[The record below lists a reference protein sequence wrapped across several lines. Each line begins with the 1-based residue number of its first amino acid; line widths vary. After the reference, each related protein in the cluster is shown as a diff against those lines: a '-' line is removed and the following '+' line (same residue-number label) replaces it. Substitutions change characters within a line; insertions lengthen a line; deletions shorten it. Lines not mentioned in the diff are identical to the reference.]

1 VKGKEYQT
9 MAKILKGDDIKRRM
23 NLQERLE
30 SDASKGLEIL
40 TGTSGGIL
48 DRGLLGSSE
57 KAKSLLHEAKVEGER
72 IKEDAREILEQAKE
86 EVKKTKQEGYDRG
99 FQEGL
104 QQGLELL
111 VKVKELRRNL
121 FEENEKEM
129 IRLVFAIAEKVIGRE
144 LNEND
149 KAILNVIRLAIHD
162 AVGEKIYVHVSPQD
176 YANVRKSEKELIEKL
191 EYGKTLLFREDASV
205 KKGGCVIETEI
216 GTIDAQLETQLQAIK
231 KALGL

>member
-1 VKGKEYQT
+1 
-9 MAKILKGDDIKRRM
+9 MAKILKGEEIKKRM
-23 NLQERLE
+23 NLQERLD
-30 SDASKGLEIL
+30 SDASRGVEIL
-40 TGTSGGIL
+40 TGMSGGIL
-48 DRGLLGSSE
+48 DRGFLGSSE
-57 KAKSLLHEAKVEGER
+57 KIKALLQEAKEEAAR
-72 IKEDAREILEQAKE
+72 IKGDAREILEQAKG
-86 EVKKTKQEGYDRG
+86 EVERTKQEGYEKG

-111 VKVKELRRNL
+111 FKAKELRRKL
-121 FEENEKEM
+121 FEDNEKEM
-129 IRLVFAIAEKVIGRE
+129 IRLVFEIAGKVIGRE

-162 AVGEKIYVHVSPQD
+162 AVGEKIYVQVSPQD
-176 YANVRKSEKELIEKL
+176 YENVKKHEKELIEKL
-191 EYGKTLLFREDASV
+191 EYGKTLIFRQNESV